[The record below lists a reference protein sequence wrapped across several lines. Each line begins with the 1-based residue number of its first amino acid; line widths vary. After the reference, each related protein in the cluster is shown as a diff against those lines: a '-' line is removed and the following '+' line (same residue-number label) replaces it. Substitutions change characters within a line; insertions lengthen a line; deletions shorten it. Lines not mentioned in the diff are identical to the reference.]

1 MPGVDLDKSA
11 GNHILMFM
19 MPWNI
24 LEHNQEVTVVTNAQ
38 IGTMN
43 PFMNTFSKP
52 ETIIF
57 VAILMV
63 VVMVLGVIQPI
74 QTRNGIY
81 VQSINVKQVLMNL
94 PLLS

>member
-1 MPGVDLDKSA
+1 MVIFA
-11 GNHILMFM
+11 GNHFLMFM

-24 LEHNQEVTVVTNAQ
+24 LEHNQEVMVVTNAQ

-43 PFMNTFSKP
+43 AFMNTLSKL
-52 ETIIF
+52 ETIII

-63 VVMVLGVIQPI
+63 VLMVLGVIQPI